1 MNIVYSSMALSII
14 IFFVFLHLFGILKTI
29 KKICKSQM
37 NLLNK
42 CLYVFF
48 ESILPVIISLLIVL
62 LFLVFSLKVA
72 SKDNYQY
79 GILEKIYISKNDPDN
94 IIYQIKLNNGKEV
107 LAQGEY
113 ISTDLAIK
121 NKVCLNY
128 HTFKGDVNYYNL
140 RIVEDLKCN
149 RN

>member
-1 MNIVYSSMALSII
+1 MNIVFTAFILSII
-14 IFFVFLHLFGILKTI
+14 IFFVFLYLFGVLNII
-29 KKICKSQM
+29 KKICKSKM
-37 NLLNK
+37 NLISK
-42 CLYVFF
+42 CLYIFF
-48 ESILPVIISLLIVL
+48 ESILPILISLLVAL

-113 ISTDLAIK
+113 VPTDLAIK

-128 HTFKGDVNYYNL
+128 HIFKGDVNYYNM

-149 RN
+149 QD

>member
-1 MNIVYSSMALSII
+1 MNIVFTSLILSII
-14 IFFVFLHLFGILKTI
+14 IFFVFLYLFGVLNII

-42 CLYVFF
+42 CLYIFF
-48 ESILPVIISLLIVL
+48 ESILPVIISLLVAL
-62 LFLVFSLKVA
+62 LFLVFSLKVV

-113 ISTDLAIK
+113 VPTDLAIK

-128 HTFKGDVNYYNL
+128 HIFKGDVNYYNL

-149 RN
+149 QD

>member
-1 MNIVYSSMALSII
+1 MNIVYFSMALSII

-42 CLYVFF
+42 CLYIFF
-48 ESILPVIISLLIVL
+48 ESILPVIISLLVAL

-72 SKDNYQY
+72 SKDDYQY

-113 ISTDLAIK
+113 VSTDLSIK

-128 HTFKGDVNYYNL
+128 RTFKGDVNYYNL

>member
-1 MNIVYSSMALSII
+1 MNIVFTSLILSII
-14 IFFVFLHLFGILKTI
+14 IFFVFLYLFGVLNII

-42 CLYVFF
+42 CLYIFF
-48 ESILPVIISLLIVL
+48 ESILPVIISLLVAL

-113 ISTDLAIK
+113 VPTDLAIK

-128 HTFKGDVNYYNL
+128 HIFKGDVNYYNL

-149 RN
+149 QD

>member
-1 MNIVYSSMALSII
+1 MVLSII
-14 IFFVFLHLFGILKTI
+14 IFFVFLYLFGILKTI
-29 KKICKSQM
+29 KKICKSQI

-42 CLYVFF
+42 CLYIFF
-48 ESILPVIISLLIVL
+48 ESILPVIISLLVAL
-62 LFLVFSLKVA
+62 LFLGFLLKVA

-107 LAQGEY
+107 LAKGEY
-113 ISTDLAIK
+113 VLTDLAIK

-140 RIVEDLKCN
+140 HIVEDLKCN
-149 RN
+149 WN

>member
-1 MNIVYSSMALSII
+1 MNIVFTALILSII
-14 IFFVFLHLFGILKTI
+14 IFFVFLYLFGVLNII
-29 KKICKSQM
+29 KKICKSKM
-37 NLLNK
+37 NLLSK
-42 CLYVFF
+42 CLYIFF
-48 ESILPVIISLLIVL
+48 ESILSILISLLVAL
-62 LFLVFSLKVA
+62 LFLVFSLKIA

-79 GILEKIYISKNDPDN
+79 GILEKIYISKNDSDN

-113 ISTDLAIK
+113 VPTDLAIK

-128 HTFKGDVNYYNL
+128 HVFKGDVNYYNL

-149 RN
+149 QD

>member
-1 MNIVYSSMALSII
+1 
-14 IFFVFLHLFGILKTI
+14 
-29 KKICKSQM
+29 M

-42 CLYVFF
+42 CLYIFF
-48 ESILPVIISLLIVL
+48 ESILPVIISLLVAL

-72 SKDNYQY
+72 SKDNHQY

-113 ISTDLAIK
+113 VSTDLAIK
-121 NKVCLNY
+121 NKVCVNY
-128 HTFKGDVNYYNL
+128 HIFKGDVNYYNL
-140 RIVEDLKCN
+140 RIVEDFKCN
-149 RN
+149 QN

>member
-1 MNIVYSSMALSII
+1 MS
-14 IFFVFLHLFGILKTI
+14 
-29 KKICKSQM
+29 
-37 NLLNK
+37 LLNK
-42 CLYVFF
+42 CLYFFF
-48 ESILPVIISLLIVL
+48 ESILPVIISLLVAL

-113 ISTDLAIK
+113 VPIDLAIK

-128 HTFKGDVNYYNL
+128 HIFKGDVNYYNL

-149 RN
+149 QD

>member
-1 MNIVYSSMALSII
+1 MNIVFTAFILSII
-14 IFFVFLHLFGILKTI
+14 IFFVFLYLFGVLNII
-29 KKICKSQM
+29 KKICKSKM
-37 NLLNK
+37 NLISK
-42 CLYVFF
+42 CLYIFF
-48 ESILPVIISLLIVL
+48 ESILPILISLLVAL

-107 LAQGEY
+107 LAKGEY
-113 ISTDLAIK
+113 VPTDLAIK

-128 HTFKGDVNYYNL
+128 HIFKGDVNYYNL

-149 RN
+149 QD

>member
-1 MNIVYSSMALSII
+1 MNIIYSSMVLSII
-14 IFFVFLHLFGILKTI
+14 IFFVFLHLFGVLKTI
-29 KKICKSQM
+29 KKFCKSKM
-37 NLLNK
+37 NLLSK
-42 CLYVFF
+42 CLYIFF
-48 ESILPVIISLLIVL
+48 ESILPILISLLVAL

-79 GILEKIYISKNDPDN
+79 GILEKIYISKNASDN

-113 ISTDLAIK
+113 VPTDLAIK
-121 NKVCLNY
+121 NKVCVNY
-128 HTFKGDVNYYNL
+128 HIFKGDVNYYNL

-149 RN
+149 QN

>member
-1 MNIVYSSMALSII
+1 MNIIYSAIILAII
-14 IFFVFLHLFGILKTI
+14 IFSVFLHLFGILKTI

-42 CLYVFF
+42 CLYIFF
-48 ESILPVIISLLIVL
+48 ESILPVIISLLVAL

-113 ISTDLAIK
+113 VSTDLAIK

-149 RN
+149 

>member
-1 MNIVYSSMALSII
+1 
-14 IFFVFLHLFGILKTI
+14 
-29 KKICKSQM
+29 M

-42 CLYVFF
+42 CLYIFF
-48 ESILPVIISLLIVL
+48 ESILPVIISLLVAL

-72 SKDNYQY
+72 SKDDYQY

-113 ISTDLAIK
+113 VSTDLSIK

-128 HTFKGDVNYYNL
+128 RTFKGDVNYYNL

>member
-1 MNIVYSSMALSII
+1 MNIVFTAIALSII
-14 IFFVFLHLFGILKTI
+14 IFFVFLYLFGVLNII
-29 KKICKSQM
+29 KKICKSKI

-42 CLYVFF
+42 CLYIFF
-48 ESILPVIISLLIVL
+48 ELILPILISSLVAL

-72 SKDNYQY
+72 SKDNYKY

-107 LAQGEY
+107 LARGEY
-113 ISTDLAIK
+113 VSTDLAIK

-128 HTFKGDVNYYNL
+128 HTFKGNVNYYNL
-140 RIVEDLKCN
+140 RIVEDLK
-149 RN
+149 RNQN

>member
-1 MNIVYSSMALSII
+1 MNIVYSSMVLSII

-42 CLYVFF
+42 CLYIFF
-48 ESILPVIISLLIVL
+48 ESILPVIISLLVAL
-62 LFLVFSLKVA
+62 LFLVFSLKIA
-72 SKDNYQY
+72 SKDSYQY

-113 ISTDLAIK
+113 VSTDLAIK

-149 RN
+149 

>member
-37 NLLNK
+37 SLLNK
-42 CLYVFF
+42 CLYFFF
-48 ESILPVIISLLIVL
+48 ESILPVIISLLVAL
-62 LFLVFSLKVA
+62 LFLVVSLKVA

-113 ISTDLAIK
+113 VPIDLAIK

-128 HTFKGDVNYYNL
+128 HIFKGDVNYYNL

-149 RN
+149 QD

>member
-1 MNIVYSSMALSII
+1 MNIVYSSMVLSII
-14 IFFVFLHLFGILKTI
+14 IFFVFLYLFGILKTI
-29 KKICKSQM
+29 KKICKSQI

-42 CLYVFF
+42 CLYIFF
-48 ESILPVIISLLIVL
+48 ESILPVIISLLVAL
-62 LFLVFSLKVA
+62 LFLGFLLKVA

-107 LAQGEY
+107 LAKGEY
-113 ISTDLAIK
+113 VLTDLAIK

-140 RIVEDLKCN
+140 HIVEDLKCN
-149 RN
+149 

>member
-1 MNIVYSSMALSII
+1 MFIY
-14 IFFVFLHLFGILKTI
+14 
-29 KKICKSQM
+29 
-37 NLLNK
+37 
-42 CLYVFF
+42 FF
-48 ESILPVIISLLIVL
+48 ESILLILISLLVAL

-113 ISTDLAIK
+113 VSTDLAIK
-121 NKVCLNY
+121 NKVCVNC
-128 HTFKGDVNYYNL
+128 HIFEGDVNYYNL

-149 RN
+149 QN

>member
-1 MNIVYSSMALSII
+1 MNIVFTAFILSII
-14 IFFVFLHLFGILKTI
+14 IFFVFLYLFGVLNII
-29 KKICKSQM
+29 KKICKSKM
-37 NLLNK
+37 NLLSK
-42 CLYVFF
+42 CLYFFF
-48 ESILPVIISLLIVL
+48 ESILPILISLLVAL

-79 GILEKIYISKNDPDN
+79 GILEKIYISKNDSDN

-113 ISTDLAIK
+113 VPTDLAIK

-149 RN
+149 QN